1 MALFLPIEPLCCGQV
16 NKRSAEE
23 ILRRIFLSGVL
34 VLAILA
40 VLLILLII
48 LLVLLLILILVVHG
62 CFLRIYFCV
71 SAVVA
76 CPRFYDLFF
85 ALKIKLTN
93 SPATIA
99 AVIPPAQAFSPPVKI
114 PINPF

>member
-1 MALFLPIEPLCCGQV
+1 MALFLPIEALCCCQV
-16 NKRSAEE
+16 KKVR
-23 ILRRIFLSGVL
+23 RRISSADFLSGIL
-34 VLAILA
+34 VLAVLLI
-40 VLLILLII
+40 LLILLII
-48 LLVLLLILILVVHG
+48 LLVLLLILILIIHA